1 MKIVERLDQWK
12 KNGAITGARLDAISP
27 LVRKDLF
34 SVFIELNGL
43 LYLGVLSF
51 VAGVG
56 WTIQQYFANLGDA
69 AIISALTLLF
79 FLSLYDCFSRALPWS
94 PQEVE
99 SPNMAFDYV
108 LYAGCL
114 VLALELGY
122 LETRFHLLQDYWD
135 FYLLFSSLLFFALAY
150 RFDNRL
156 VFSMALSTLAG
167 WFGIRLSRFAF
178 NYGESLRPYAL
189 AYGVIVAGMG
199 GWLYRNGI
207 KKHFIETS
215 LHIAANI
222 MFIALISGARDAS
235 GTWLYFAGLLGL
247 AAVAIVG
254 GVRLNRFAFV
264 AYGTIHGYIGI
275 SIEVLRN
282 STIDS
287 TFALSYL
294 IISGSLVIL
303 SMILLA
309 RLFGRTDLN
318 DTIRRLQAYQ
328 EAGADVLYAPGLVT
342 REDIAAVVRSVDRP
356 VNVLMGL
363 QSARLS
369 LAELSEIGVKRVSGG
384 GSLCRTALGAFLRAA
399 REMQERGT
407 FTFTAEAA
415 SYREI
420 SAMFEG

>member
-1 MKIVERLDQWK
+1 MTTGERLDQWK
-12 KNGAITGARLDAISP
+12 KDGIITSAQFDAISP

-34 SVFIELNGL
+34 SIFIELNGL

-56 WTIQQYFANLGDA
+56 WTIQVYFANLGDA

-79 FLSLYDCFSRALPWS
+79 FLSFYYCFSRALPWS
-94 PQEVE
+94 PEEVE

-114 VLALELGY
+114 VFALELGY
-122 LETRFHLLQDYWD
+122 LENRFHLLQDYWD

-156 VFSMALSTLAG
+156 VLSLALSTLAG

-178 NYGESLRPYAL
+178 NYEESLRTYAL

-199 GWLYRNGI
+199 AWLYRKVI
-207 KKHFIETS
+207 KKHFIETY
-215 LHIAANI
+215 LHIAANV
-222 MFIALISGARDAS
+222 MFIALISGVADAS
-235 GTWLYFAGLLGL
+235 GAWLYLAGLLVLG
-247 AAVAIVG
+247 AIAIVEG
-254 GVRLNRFAFV
+254 IRFNRFTFV
-264 AYGTIHGYIGI
+264 AYGTIYGYIGI

-282 STIDS
+282 TTIDS

-309 RLFGRTDLN
+309 RRH
-318 DTIRRLQAYQ
+318 Q
-328 EAGADVLYAPGLVT
+328 
-342 REDIAAVVRSVDRP
+342 
-356 VNVLMGL
+356 
-363 QSARLS
+363 
-369 LAELSEIGVKRVSGG
+369 
-384 GSLCRTALGAFLRAA
+384 
-399 REMQERGT
+399 
-407 FTFTAEAA
+407 
-415 SYREI
+415 
-420 SAMFEG
+420 